1 MKALSKK
8 IADAVAAAAQCG
20 IKIELILPDDGDD
33 ASLPRAI
40 ARHKDQVGTGFSFNV
55 GRAIECAL
63 DALAK
68 KEAGTILQ

>member
-8 IADAVAAAAQCG
+8 VAEAMTVAARCG
-20 IKIELILPDDGDD
+20 IKIELILPDDGDV
-33 ASLPRAI
+33 ASLPRAV

-55 GRAIECAL
+55 EQAIQCAI
-63 DALAK
+63 DALTK